1 MRDTIKSKEYF
12 DEYILK
18 MSEGIKRFEEGI
30 AAGKYLNDKILFVK
44 DYILQKKIGIIIAKY
59 SKGDSIEEIKKEFES
74 SLDLFGEAWD
84 DSVYESNIIFASLAY
99 LLNLDDGK
107 LNIIKNKLRK
117 SETYDSLLDF
127 ILIGNKSEFD
137 TSKIS
142 FPRPYK
148 KLVKSINDED
158 RDAFLKYL
166 RGWYKGSVD
175 SAWYGTHE
183 LVNKYQYYG
192 YWCFEAGATVT
203 DNSMIAHTCF
213 KERLD
218 LSELIRCELA
228 HIVMG
233 ITVCTIVTIADFL
246 RLIGTCELLT
256 HIHDFVP
263 DVADSKEVSVRNRQR
278 TLAGRID
285 SARKLHTT
293 GFHDLS
299 HFQHK
304 VTVSGKVLFRIFQSD
319 QVTDTP

>member
-12 DEYILK
+12 ENVRRNQKIWRGYCCWKILK
-18 MSEGIKRFEEGI
+18 WQDAFCKRLHFT
-30 AAGKYLNDKILFVK
+30 
-44 DYILQKKIGIIIAKY
+44 KKIGIIIAKY

-192 YWCFEAGATVT
+192 YWCFEAGAIAKRLQLD
-203 DNSMIAHTCF
+203 DN
-213 KERLD
+213 D
-218 LSELIRCELA
+218 LQNEQYYPYDMV
-228 HIVMG
+228 HFNWVM
-233 ITVCTIVTIADFL
+233 T
-246 RLIGTCELLT
+246 RW
-256 HIHDFVP
+256 
-263 DVADSKEVSVRNRQR
+263 
-278 TLAGRID
+278 
-285 SARKLHTT
+285 
-293 GFHDLS
+293 
-299 HFQHK
+299 
-304 VTVSGKVLFRIFQSD
+304 
-319 QVTDTP
+319 